1 MADTNHTPIVKILL
15 DLGVADLS
23 EISTD
28 KDYLKALIRATNKLD
43 PKDGRIPI
51 LQKEIQ
57 KLRAISFARGGS
69 PRKGGQ
75 LANISPSTRL
85 SPSTLKGGLGSDDSL
100 SSQLSVIQAN
110 LRSIETIFRKGLELD
125 ENKAKDARKAQQDLK
140 KKTREQQL
148 ESTGASIPET
158 KILQKATKPVQGF
171 LEKIMNFFKNVLMG
185 GALLGLLKI
194 IKNPDIILQP
204 IKDFIDGLINFFN
217 NVLKVVFGIIFAP
230 INALLWGIN
239 MGIKGVMG
247 AIDGA
252 IRLFNPDHKSSD
264 EVPQLPYL
272 KAPQIP
278 TFAKQETDN
287 VETSIPAGE
296 GKEGVS
302 PVPSGG
308 VGSGGVTGKST
319 FRSPTFSNM
328 GGKLMGGDSEV
339 NVDPQTPLQEESTFR
354 APTFSNMGG
363 NLMSS
368 GGLGGSGGGSS
379 MSLGGSE
386 GSGGGSSM
394 SLGGSGGS
402 GGGSSSSA
410 QIASPSPNV
419 AINPPSNSRITLVP
433 ITTPKKTQQP
443 LNSGSSADQKTVS
456 NFSPIDFNNHERMG
470 VRAEYQLV

>member
-1 MADTNHTPIVKILL
+1 MPIEAAVKIVL
-15 DLGVADLS
+15 DLGYDLGNNP
-23 EISTD
+23 TLG
-28 KDYLKALIRATNKLD
+28 DYKKAFINAANELD
-43 PKDGRIPI
+43 PKDPRIAV
-51 LQKEIQ
+51 LQKAVLAVKKTQ
-57 KLRAISFARGGS
+57 AISFARGGS
-69 PRKGGQ
+69 SRRGGQ
-75 LANISPSTRL
+75 VANISPSTRL
-85 SPSTLKGGLGSDDSL
+85 SPSALKGGLGSDDSL

-125 ENKAKDARKAQQDLK
+125 ENKARDARKAQQDLK
-140 KKTREQQL
+140 KKGREQQL
-148 ESTGASIPET
+148 ESIPGT

-217 NVLKVVFGIIFAP
+217 NVLKVVFGVIFAP

-252 IRLFNPDHKSSD
+252 IRLFNPDHKGSD

-278 TFAKQETDN
+278 TFAKPETDN
-287 VETSIPAGE
+287 VEISIPAGE

-319 FRSPTFSNM
+319 FRAPTFSNI
-328 GGKLMGGDSEV
+328 GEGLMGGDSEV

-354 APTFSNMGG
+354 APTLSNMGG

-368 GGLGGSGGGSS
+368 
-379 MSLGGSE
+379 
-386 GSGGGSSM
+386 
-394 SLGGSGGS
+394 GGSGGS

-410 QIASPSPNV
+410 QIASSSPNV

-433 ITTPKKTQQP
+433 ITIPKKTQQTP
-443 LNSGSSADQKTVS
+443 NSGSSASQKTVS
-456 NFSPIDFNNHERMG
+456 NFSPIDFNNHDRMG